1 MRRRTP
7 PVQHRE
13 FFRAMNSEEVI
24 ACLCTCTRAADH
36 WYGAPIGAPALTAE
50 DLLGSA
56 EAEPEPVRETAAHA

>member
-7 PVQHRE
+7 PVPHRE

-50 DLLGSA
+50 ALLGA
-56 EAEPEPVRETAAHA
+56 IDPEPVGEATARS